1 LKAISY
7 LSFSTKEQ
15 KLGNSTERQIQ
26 AARDYCRRNTFEL
39 DENLSIADEGLSAY
53 KGHHVERGSL
63 GHFLAEVEAGKIP
76 KGTALIVEKLDRLSR
91 EGPDETTDILKALT
105 KNGVEVHVIASGAG
119 NAMVLKHG
127 FNKNLNDYIMIGLQA
142 HLAYQESLNKS
153 DRISSVWA
161 SKKDAAIA
169 SGTPF
174 GKSLPVWLT
183 IEGQVKSGSR
193 IIIPGKIVVVPE
205 KVALVQEIFRL
216 AAQGVGSNNI
226 VHQLNER
233 VLSRSWVIWTLK
245 NRAVLGEFQPKGR
258 EVIQGYYP
266 QIITQSEFDAARAQV
281 KTKIRHGKYTGGNR
295 KNSLLATNLF
305 QYLLLD
311 ITTEPIRTMQ
321 FQESRGL
328 YYVMSAFDKGGRPSN
343 RIRYDKLEKALLG
356 FLETVEWLAIA
367 GESESNEYKGAMA
380 ALEAKLRLRDAI
392 SREITSNTEAMQG
405 EDVDTRRQFMRENAK
420 HEAVLATLTHDI
432 EALQASVAEAQAKSA
447 GLSETKTFFELL
459 NQFRSNPS
467 LRLPM
472 KAAIQKKVSRIELVF
487 MPDRQGVVAFLQY
500 TNGAPDATV
509 VLNKDIHE
517 NAPWAATMPAALRSS
532 GHFRIQRIRN
542 QPLEYHEGLKAAT
555 LKWVRSFANMEEA
568 A

>member
-7 LSFSTKEQ
+7 LRFSTKEQ
-15 KLGNSTERQIQ
+15 KLGNS
-26 AARDYCRRNTFEL
+26 AARQLEKAKDYCSRNGLEL
-39 DENLSIADEGLSAY
+39 EESLSIADEGLSAY

-63 GHFLAEVEAGKIP
+63 GHFVAEVETGKIP
-76 KGTALIVEKLDRLSR
+76 KGTALIIENLDRLSR
-91 EGPDETTDILKALT
+91 QGIDATTDLLKRLT
-105 KNGVEVHVIASGAG
+105 KNGIQVHVIAGSQ
-119 NAMVLKHG
+119 VLTLG
-127 FNKNLNDYIMIGLQA
+127 FNSNLTDYIIIGVQA
-142 HLAYQESLNKS
+142 DLAYQESLKKAERVS
-153 DRISSVWA
+153 AAWA
-161 SKKDAAIA
+161 DKKDAAIA

-174 GKSLPVWLT
+174 GKSLPVWLA

-193 IIIPGKIVVVPE
+193 NVNHGKIVVVPE

-216 AAQGVGSNNI
+216 AAQGVGAKNI
-226 VHQLNER
+226 VYRLNGR

-305 QYLLLD
+305 EGLLFD
-311 ITTEPIRTMQ
+311 ITTEPTRNMQ
-321 FQESRGL
+321 FQTSREL
-328 YYVMSAFDKGGRPSN
+328 HYVMSAFDKGGRPSN

-367 GESESNEYKGAMA
+367 GESESDEFKGAMA
-380 ALEAKLRLRDAI
+380 ALEAKLRLRDAV
-392 SREITSNTEAMQG
+392 SREITTNMEAMQG

-420 HEAVLATLTHDI
+420 HEAVLATLTDDI

-447 GLSETKTFFELL
+447 GLSETKTFQELL
-459 NQFRSNPS
+459 TQLRSNSS

-509 VLNKDIHE
+509 IHNRDIDE

-542 QPLEYHEGLKAAT
+542 KPLEYHEKLKADVRE
-555 LKWVRSFANMEEA
+555 WVHRFAAMEEA